1 MFFKDNPFYLLGVHT
16 TDSGDR
22 LEEALRDKLH
32 AASEKAE
39 RDRLLDAAYVL
50 QKSVKRSGAEFF
62 WLPGLSKE
70 ENKGEDRNS
79 SPA

>member
-32 AASEKAE
+32 DASEKAE

-50 QKSVKRSGAEFF
+50 QKSV
-62 WLPGLSKE
+62 
-70 ENKGEDRNS
+70 
-79 SPA
+79 